1 MADKR
6 NKLTYTVEINDKGKV
21 KIDRLTKGFV
31 NASTAVK
38 NLNKD
43 LIQQGQIM
51 QQNAKTNQNMI
62 DKTGLAGAT
71 LVELGRTISDSN
83 YGLRGMANNI
93 SQLSTLFITL
103 IATSGGLAKGLGKLW
118 SALMGPLGLILA
130 FQTVIAVLEGFELR
144 EQKAAAEA
152 KRATEAIKEQ
162 ANALETLNSKISA
175 LEQSL
180 AILDTFG
187 DGYLDLSETV
197 EILNRK
203 FKDFENGYKRLSK
216 EQQKD
221 PEIISKLIKA
231 YREYTSVRQQLSDK
245 EKEALV
251 IQKQIQKEGETVTKN
266 GFVTQN
272 PALLTLS
279 GINRE
284 IQELLKKEKKLFQLF
299 KEIPKVSK
307 GSAKSFTAGQLDFEK
322 QIIESTGRVSESLVL
337 NNELRIKN
345 EFETIRRLAVL
356 RQKEFAEAQQR
367 RVDRIKDEKAKAE
380 AQKKVNKEIAESEES
395 LVKYIIQLR
404 DERDA
409 KINLMRINDLSNA
422 SDLMEKEQGI
432 RKQSA
437 LEFNSFVALTN
448 KQRFDADIELEKLKT
463 ENIILEIEKQID
475 AAQIAGEDTRGL
487 EEKLD
492 RVREQLFQRQ
502 VERGAKLIQ
511 DESKRINGI
520 IKATQGAFSQ
530 LSNVF
535 TSYTDA
541 RIEAL
546 ARERDYVLNS
556 ETLTG
561 EAQKKRIEDIQKR
574 ELQAQKN
581 KIRLERE
588 LFTIKQS
595 MLIAEQVMKA
605 KAVLAEN
612 ALKLNVALADVGTE
626 AAVQAGK
633 AQMSIGTFAAKGGL
647 TGLATYAIT
656 IGGLLASIFAARK
669 KAQSQ
674 IASLGGPS
682 VGAIGGG
689 GSGVEAPDF
698 NVVGASPESQLAQSI
713 RGQGDKPLR
722 TFVVFKDIK
731 TADEFDR
738 NTAKYLE

>member
-1 MADKR
+1 
-6 NKLTYTVEINDKGKV
+6 
-21 KIDRLTKGFV
+21 
-31 NASTAVK
+31 
-38 NLNKD
+38 
-43 LIQQGQIM
+43 
-51 QQNAKTNQNMI
+51 
-62 DKTGLAGAT
+62 
-71 LVELGRTISDSN
+71 
-83 YGLRGMANNI
+83 
-93 SQLSTLFITL
+93 
-103 IATSGGLAKGLGKLW
+103 TSGGLAKGLGKLW

-162 ANALETLNSKISA
+162 ASALETLNSKISA

-284 IQELLKKEKKLFQLF
+284 IQELLKKENKLFQLF
-299 KEIPKVSK
+299 KEIPKGSK

-322 QIIESTGRVSESLVL
+322 EIIQSTGRVSESLVL

-404 DERDA
+404 KERDA
-409 KINLMRINDLSNA
+409 KINLMKIDDFSKA
-422 SDLMEKEQGI
+422 SDLMEREQGI

-437 LEFNSFVALTN
+437 LEFNSFLALTN
-448 KQRFDADIELEKLKT
+448 KERFDADIELEKLKT
-463 ENIILEIEKQID
+463 ENIILEIEKQIA

-502 VERGAKLIQ
+502 VKRGAKLIQ

-541 RIEAL
+541 RIAQLE
-546 ARERDYVLNS
+546 RERNYILNS
-556 ETLTG
+556 ESLTKA
-561 EAQKKRIEDIQKR
+561 AQQERIKDIEKR
-574 ELQAQKN
+574 EIEAQKN

-595 MLIAEQVMKA
+595 LLISEQVMKA

-612 ALKLNVALADVGTE
+612 ALKLDIALKDVGTA

-633 AQMSIGTFAAKGGL
+633 AKMSIGA
-647 TGLATYAIT
+647 
-656 IGGLLASIFAARK
+656 
-669 KAQSQ
+669 
-674 IASLGGPS
+674 
-682 VGAIGGG
+682 
-689 GSGVEAPDF
+689 
-698 NVVGASPESQLAQSI
+698 
-713 RGQGDKPLR
+713 
-722 TFVVFKDIK
+722 FV
-731 TADEFDR
+731 
-738 NTAKYLE
+738 

>member
-1 MADKR
+1 MADKS
-6 NKLTYTVEINDKGKV
+6 KKILYTVEINDKGKI
-21 KIDRLTKGFV
+21 KIDNLTKGFV
-31 NASTAVK
+31 NASNAVK

-162 ANALETLNSKISA
+162 ASALETLNSKISA

-251 IQKQIQKEGETVTKN
+251 IQKQIQKEGETVTKK

-284 IQELLKKEKKLFQLF
+284 IQELLKKENKLFQLF
-299 KEIPKVSK
+299 KEIPKGSK

-322 QIIESTGRVSESLVL
+322 EIIQSTGRVSESLVL

-404 DERDA
+404 AERDA
-409 KINLMRINDLSNA
+409 KINLMRIDDLSNA

-437 LEFNSFVALTN
+437 LEFNSFLALTN
-448 KQRFDADIELEKLKT
+448 KERFDADIELEKLKT
-463 ENIILEIEKQID
+463 ENIILEIEKQIA

-502 VERGAKLIQ
+502 VERSAKLIQ

-541 RIEAL
+541 RIAQLE
-546 ARERDYVLNS
+546 RERNYILNS
-556 ETLTG
+556 ESLTKA
-561 EAQKKRIEDIQKR
+561 AQQERIKDIEKR
-574 ELQAQKN
+574 EIEAQKN

-595 MLIAEQVMKA
+595 LLIAEQVMKA
-605 KAVLAEN
+605 KAVVLEN
-612 ALKLNVALADVGTE
+612 KLKIQAQIGEITNEGVI
-626 AAVQAGK
+626 QAGK
-633 AQMSIGTFAAKGGL
+633 AKMSIGTFVAKGGL
-647 TGLATYAIT
+647 KGLATYAIT

-669 KAQSQ
+669 KAESQ
-674 IASLGGPS
+674 LRSLGGPS
-682 VGAIGGG
+682 VGAVGGG
-689 GSGVEAPDF
+689 GGGVEAPDF

-731 TADEFDR
+731 TAGEWER
-738 NTAKYLE
+738 NAINYLG

>member
-1 MADKR
+1 MADKS
-6 NKLTYTVEINDKGKV
+6 KKILYTVEINDKGKI
-21 KIDRLTKGFV
+21 KIDNLTKGFV
-31 NASTAVK
+31 NASNAVK

-162 ANALETLNSKISA
+162 ASALETLNSKISA

-284 IQELLKKEKKLFQLF
+284 IQELLKKENKLFQLF
-299 KEIPKVSK
+299 KEIPKGSK

-322 QIIESTGRVSESLVL
+322 EIIQSTGRVSESLVL

-404 DERDA
+404 KERDA
-409 KINLMRINDLSNA
+409 KINLMKIDDFSKA
-422 SDLMEKEQGI
+422 SDLMEREQGI

-437 LEFNSFVALTN
+437 LEFNSFLALTN
-448 KQRFDADIELEKLKT
+448 KERFDADIELEKLKT
-463 ENIILEIEKQID
+463 ENIILEIEKQIA

-502 VERGAKLIQ
+502 VKRGAKLIQ

-541 RIEAL
+541 RIAQLE
-546 ARERDYVLNS
+546 RERNYILNS
-556 ETLTG
+556 ESLTKA
-561 EAQKKRIEDIQKR
+561 AQQERIKDIEKR
-574 ELQAQKN
+574 EIEAQKN

-595 MLIAEQVMKA
+595 LLISEQVMKA

-612 ALKLNVALADVGTE
+612 ALKLDIALKDVGTA

-633 AQMSIGTFAAKGGL
+633 AKMSIGAFVAEGGL
-647 TGLATYAIT
+647 KGLATYAIT

-674 IASLGGPS
+674 LRSLGGPS
-682 VGAIGGG
+682 VGAVGGG
-689 GSGVEAPDF
+689 GGGVEAPDF
-698 NVVGASPESQLAQSI
+698 NVVGASPESQLAQSVL
-713 RGQGDKPLR
+713 GQQQKPLR
-722 TFVVFKDIK
+722 AFVVHKDIK
-731 TADEFDR
+731 TADELDR
-738 NTAKYLE
+738 NTAKSLG